1 MQAVKARPPSKR
13 QLRAA
18 ETRRRMLAAAYDL
31 FAEQG
36 YVATSMA
43 AIAEQ
48 AGVAVQTVHFTFH
61 TKARLLVE
69 VIEVYAAGAAGATP
83 VMERPWMR
91 EALESRDPFR
101 TLALAME
108 HGVDIYERIAALE
121 PAAIAAA
128 TLDSEFAL
136 RWQAISDGRH
146 AGQRRLIERM
156 DELAALRP
164 GLSVDRATD
173 ILTTINSHAVFL
185 SLRVRCGWELTKC
198 KALLFETLA
207 LRVLD
212 GASPERLRKAA
223 AGFTYAEQLAADLTP
238 GARPSPGSRPGP

>member
-1 MQAVKARPPSKR
+1 
-13 QLRAA
+13 
-18 ETRRRMLAAAYDL
+18 MLGAAYEL
-31 FAEQG
+31 FVGQG

-43 AIAEQ
+43 AIAER

-69 VIEVYAAGAAGATP
+69 VFEVYAAGEAGAAP
-83 VMERPWMR
+83 VMERTWMR
-91 EALESRDPFR
+91 EALGSADPLR

-108 HGVDIYERIAALE
+108 HGVDIYERIAGLE

-128 TLDSEFAL
+128 TLDGEFAS

-146 AGQRRLIERM
+146 AGQRRFVEHL
-156 DELAALRP
+156 DQLQALRP

-185 SLRVRCGWELTKC
+185 SLRVRCGWGLREC
-198 KALLFETLA
+198 KAFLFQTLA
-207 LRVLD
+207 
-212 GASPERLRKAA
+212 ERLLADSAPGALRRAVE
-223 AGFTYAEQLAADLTP
+223 GFTYADQVTAEPVSD
-238 GARPSPGSRPGP
+238 G

>member
-18 ETRRRMLAAAYDL
+18 ETRRRMLSAANDL
-31 FAEQG
+31 FAQQG

-43 AIAEQ
+43 AIAKH

-69 VIEVYAAGAAGATP
+69 VIEVYAAGPAGATP

-108 HGVDIYERIAALE
+108 HGLDIYERIAALE

-128 TLDSEFAL
+128 TLDGEFAV

-146 AGQRRLIERM
+146 AGQRRLIEHL
-156 DELAALRP
+156 DELGALCP

-173 ILTTINSHAVFL
+173 ILTTVNSHAVFL
-185 SLRVRCGWELTKC
+185 SLRVRCGWDLTQC
-198 KALLFETLA
+198 KAFLFDTLA
-207 LRVLD
+207 RRLLD
-212 GASPERLRKAA
+212 GASPERLRKAT
-223 AGFTYAEQLAADLTP
+223 AGFSYAEQLAADLTP
-238 GARPSPGSRPGP
+238 GTRPSPGARPRP